1 MAPNTSIVLYQK
13 EIKMK
18 QQIQKI
24 LNELR
29 PHLIS
34 IEINNDIFC
43 FQLKALIPINWKLKK
58 DEHIII
64 EKYSQTNN
72 ANSLLIKPINIDTTI
87 DYLLTYLK
95 DNINTN
101 IKRENIEKKIEEKR
115 IKEQQLLEEKLEKIK
130 NNSLKIKDNDEFIEF
145 ENTTPL
151 IINNE
156 PINEEEEFAGIDA
169 SEFLKSFKNKEFVE
183 QPQFIQIE
191 PDDDGLSD
199 EEYYGMRPANILPN
213 DNDYFKSN
221 NNQSTRNSEFS
232 KIGLD
237 FHIERETE

>member
-1 MAPNTSIVLYQK
+1 MEQNTSIVLYQK
-13 EIKMK
+13 ETKMK

-43 FQLKALIPINWKLKK
+43 FQLKALIPLNWKLKK

-64 EKYSQTNN
+64 EKYSRTNN

-87 DYLLTYLK
+87 DYLLSYLK

-169 SEFLKSFKNKEFVE
+169 SEFLKSFKNNGFV
-183 QPQFIQIE
+183 E

-221 NNQSTRNSEFS
+221 NNQSTRNIDNSEFS